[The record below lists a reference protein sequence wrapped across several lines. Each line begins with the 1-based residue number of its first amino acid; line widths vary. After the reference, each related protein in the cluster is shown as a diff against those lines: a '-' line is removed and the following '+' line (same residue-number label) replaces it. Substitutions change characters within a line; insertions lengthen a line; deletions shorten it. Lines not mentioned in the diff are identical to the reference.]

1 MHGSSSK
8 IIFEEEIHMEL
19 MLLTSLL
26 EAITKFLD
34 EEEELGF
41 LEQKSVDVITS
52 VEGMLK
58 ELIFGIEY
66 KQEPKQIQQTAQLMY
81 VPFLD
86 DFDEEYTHKPHR
98 EMEL

>member
-1 MHGSSSK
+1 
-8 IIFEEEIHMEL
+8 MEL